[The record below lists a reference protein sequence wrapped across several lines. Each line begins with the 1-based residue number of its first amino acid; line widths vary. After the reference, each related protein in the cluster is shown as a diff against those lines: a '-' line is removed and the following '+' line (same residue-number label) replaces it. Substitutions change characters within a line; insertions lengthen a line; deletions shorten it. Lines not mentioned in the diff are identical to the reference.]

1 MSSIIGIIGTV
12 LGGVDLVALISLMLF
27 YKPNR
32 QSKDIDNDVKASD
45 NLQKLVLTLETQI
58 EIKDNKIKEQETKID
73 SLIKDCF
80 DKDKQI
86 SELQI
91 QHTYDCFWKCDVKGC
106 INREPPNGM

>member
-1 MSSIIGIIGTV
+1 MSSIVGIIGTV

-27 YKPNR
+27 YKPNK

-45 NLQKLVLTLETQI
+45 NLQKLVSTLENQI
-58 EIKDNKIKEQETKID
+58 EIKDNKIKEQENKID

-91 QHTYDCFWKCDVKGC
+91 QNAYNCFWKCDVKGC